1 MIYVSM
7 ILPKRVIQMSTYYG
21 EKLERFLSEPNTNK
35 DLAVWHHFEIIVSKD
50 LNEENTFK
58 TTSESIAL

>member
-1 MIYVSM
+1 
-7 ILPKRVIQMSTYYG
+7 MSTYYG
-21 EKLERFLSEPNTNK
+21 EKLERCLSEPNTNK